1 MSNYVWYAVAGILV
15 FAWIA
20 ALYYATHKWSGA
32 KKLEARG
39 FSMYGPFVMWR
50 TMRGRGLIEKI
61 STRRRLWGAYGDL
74 AIVLCGLAA
83 IVMMGLLVFTATQVP
98 SIGSENAPDPENML
112 GIPGINQYIPLW
124 YGIFALAIALIV
136 HEGAHGVLMR
146 AGDIKLKSLGLLFLI
161 FPMGAFAEQDDQ
173 DMINAPRRKRMR
185 AYAVGPAANLIVAFV
200 CMLVFTMVMMPA
212 VSVAQNGVGLVEVPE
227 DGPAYGILRPGMIMT
242 SFNGTEIAARDDFV
256 GAIANASAGQ
266 SVEVGAYYQGSYDT
280 YTVVLGDKANY
291 TDEASDAGMG
301 YLGVV
306 STTVSTGAFHP
317 VGDARTPTALLRN
330 SLTFISLPL
339 IGLSPIQGP
348 QADFYE
354 ISGPLDAGTFWL
366 LANAIYWVF
375 WLNLMVGLTNVL
387 PAYPLD
393 GGFIFKDWLE
403 KLYAKLGL
411 FGGLKERQVRAAEKL
426 VVAMSFA
433 VLFLILWQMIGPRI
447 M

>member
-1 MSNYVWYAVAGILV
+1 MSPYEWYAVAGILV

-32 KKLEARG
+32 KMLEARG
-39 FSMYGPFVMWR
+39 FSMYGPFLMWR
-50 TMRGRGLIEKI
+50 TKRGRGLIEKI
-61 STRRRLWGAYGDL
+61 STRRRLWAAYGDL
-74 AIVLCGLAA
+74 AIFLCGVAA
-83 IVMMGLLVFTATQVP
+83 IVMMALLVFTATKVT
-98 SIGSENAPDPENML
+98 SISAENAPDPENML
-112 GIPGINQYIPLW
+112 GLPGINQYIPLW

-136 HEGAHGVLMR
+136 HEGAHGILMR

-161 FPMGAFAEQDDQ
+161 FPMGAFAEQDEA
-173 DMINAPRRKRMR
+173 DMNNAPRRKRMR
-185 AYAVGPAANLIVAFV
+185 AMAVGPAANLIVAFV
-200 CMLVFTMVMMPA
+200 SVLVFSMVLMPA
-212 VSVAQNGVGLVEVPE
+212 VSVARGGVGIVEVPD
-227 DGPAYGILRPGMIMT
+227 DGPSNGILEPGMILT
-242 SFNGTEIAARDDFV
+242 SFNGTAIATRDDFV

-266 SVEVGAYYQGSYDT
+266 TVVVEAYSGDAWAS
-280 YTVVLGDKANY
+280 YTVVLGDKSNY
-291 TDEASDAGMG
+291 TGVASDAGRG

-306 STTVSTGAFHP
+306 STTVTTDAFHP
-317 VGDARTPTALLRN
+317 IGDARTPSALLES

-339 IGLSPIQGP
+339 IGLSPIQGA

-354 ISGPLDAGTFWL
+354 VSGPLDAGTFWL
-366 LANAIYWVF
+366 VANAIYWIF

-393 GGFIFKDWLE
+393 GGFIFKDWMD

-411 FGGLKERQVRAAEKL
+411 FGGVRERQAQAAEKL
-426 VVAMSFA
+426 VLAMSFA